1 MDASEF
7 KRTFL
12 PLSRRMYWAAWR
24 LTENREEAEDLVQDV
39 FLRLWTQRDE
49 LPDIQN
55 AEAYCVKLVQ
65 RRFLDLRRSRHPET
79 SLPQDISLLPSGEDL
94 YREAEIR
101 DHAEQARKLIEELP
115 ANQQRIITMRD
126 VEDRD
131 YDDIVQE
138 TGLTQVNVR
147 ALLSRARRTIREK
160 FGNLSKTMNYEL

>member
-24 LTENREEAEDLVQDV
+24 LTENKEEAEDLVQDV
-39 FLRLWTQRDE
+39 FLRLWMQRDT
-49 LPDIQN
+49 LPEIQN

-65 RRFLDLRRSRHPET
+65 RRFLDLRRSRHNES

-94 YREAEIR
+94 HREAELR
-101 DHAEQARKLIEELP
+101 DHAEQARRLIEALP
-115 ANQQRIITMRD
+115 ENQRQVIILRD
-126 VEDRD
+126 IEDKP
-131 YDDIVQE
+131 YDDIAQE

-147 ALLSRARRTIREK
+147 ALISRARRTIREK
-160 FGNLSKTMNYEL
+160 FGKLTDHGYK

>member
-1 MDASEF
+1 MEASEF

-39 FLRLWTQRDE
+39 FLRLWMQRDE

-55 AEAYCVKLVQ
+55 AEAYCVRFIQ

-94 YREAEIR
+94 YREAELR
-101 DHAEQARKLIEELP
+101 DHAEQARKLIDTLP
-115 ANQQRIITMRD
+115 DSQRQVIILRD
-126 VEDRD
+126 IEDKP
-131 YDDIVQE
+131 YDDIAQE

-147 ALLSRARRTIREK
+147 ALISRARRTIREK
-160 FGNLSKTMNYEL
+160 FAKLTDHEYK